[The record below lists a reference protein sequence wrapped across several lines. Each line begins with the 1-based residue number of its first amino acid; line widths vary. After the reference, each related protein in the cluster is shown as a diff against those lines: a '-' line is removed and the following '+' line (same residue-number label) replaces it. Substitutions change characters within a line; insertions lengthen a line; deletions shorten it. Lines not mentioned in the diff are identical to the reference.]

1 MGFTLWSHQR
11 WLAGILLGHGK
22 CLKRKQ
28 NHSNKN
34 SLDPFGRVSPARQ
47 SIHIMRPPVSPCM
60 AAWKKKHENWVA
72 PMAVERSIEKMD
84 DLVEKMAVGKWGT
97 PKLHDMVYHILSPL
111 NKNQQN

>member
-1 MGFTLWSHQR
+1 MCGGLEEKTWGFR
-11 WLAGILLGHGK
+11 
-22 CLKRKQ
+22 
-28 NHSNKN
+28 
-34 SLDPFGRVSPARQ
+34 
-47 SIHIMRPPVSPCM
+47 
-60 AAWKKKHENWVA
+60 VA